1 MPPNFKTI
9 INDYKLSS
17 LNIIKDIDSMDIDQ
31 IDDQSLAALV
41 YSFNNLNI
49 CGKYE
54 DDFLD
59 NESGTLMSSLVTL
72 ISVTNDNPNIVG
84 IIKSETGEDYSD
96 RLVEP
101 LENLVTKVDGGDRQ
115 QLQQSIKINEINGKI
130 WSSHRSKILTLTK
143 AVREKATSTVVEEAS
158 WLEGFV
164 NEIATDN
171 QISSLI
177 QIHADNNK
185 NLPNVIREIK
195 ALINENV
202 TQEMGGLPPFDKDN
216 KFNAKASAGKPD
228 VVMRKPDGSLFF
240 CYANYFVDTRMESDQ
255 ATRHTAMLLETQ
267 RVLNSD
273 KSDRSFW
280 DIYADIKSSDV
291 KTATNE
297 ADLWNKILSNPKDY
311 RDLSISI
318 SSYQHIDSGSLLD
331 SINKSKDF
339 DLSPN
344 ELSDIRMILSSL
356 PILAQDFNNMMPTN
370 KTLGSDMVGDLPF
383 IKAVKLCQPENT
395 DTTVTKTQAETK
407 FKAVIGIFSETKNT
421 LLSIIKGMGINR
433 NIGEGKPSG
442 KGIHYVNSNR
452 NLQKVS
458 TKSSTEYNINNDM
471 LKGSDFITVLMMSI
485 MEKKANYR
493 QALIEAILQIYS
505 DDRAMILSIL
515 PRNDDELREFE
526 EFLKSENM
534 ISPLS
539 SKDMELNITAQKA
552 DENRVE
558 ADENRVE
565 ADENREE
572 LFNLIITAVKTKPVS
587 LLEEWM
593 SIKIIK
599 MKTLEAY
606 IRKEVEKLELKGMDP
621 DYQDIILSEVAI
633 ENLNVYLRTQEE
645 TDEVHELMAVI
656 ETYSEASK
664 KTQGQT
670 KKQCLQDVVLPIAIV
685 T

>member
-1 MPPNFKTI
+1 MN
-9 INDYKLSS
+9 
-17 LNIIKDIDSMDIDQ
+17 IDQ

-49 CGKYE
+49 CDKYE

-59 NESGTLMSSLVTL
+59 NESGTLMSSLATL
-72 ISVTNDNPNIVG
+72 ISVANNNPNIVE
-84 IIKSETGEDYSD
+84 IIKSETGEDYSE
-96 RLVEP
+96 RLVKP
-101 LENLVTKVDGGDRQ
+101 LEHLVTKVDGGERQ
-115 QLQQSIKINEINGKI
+115 QLQQSIKLNELNGKI

-164 NEIATDN
+164 NEIATDD

-177 QIHADNNK
+177 QIHADNDQ

-195 ALINENV
+195 TFINENV

-240 CYANYFVDTRMESDQ
+240 SYANYFVDTRMESDQ

-291 KTATNE
+291 KTAANE

-311 RDLSISI
+311 GDLSISI

-331 SINKSKDF
+331 SINKSKEF

-356 PILAQDFNNMMPTN
+356 PILAQDFNNMMPTD
-370 KTLGSDMVGDLPF
+370 KTLGSKMVGDLPF
-383 IKAVKLCQPENT
+383 IKSVKLCQPENT

-505 DDRAMILSIL
+505 ADRAMILSIL

-534 ISPLS
+534 VSPLS
-539 SKDMELNITAQKA
+539 SKDMELNITAQRADEEAQRA
-552 DENRVE
+552 DENRAK
-558 ADENRVE
+558 ADESTR
-565 ADENREE
+565 ENQE
-572 LFNLIITAVKTKPVS
+572 LKYKAISKAIKRDY
-587 LLEEWM
+587 LEEDLN
-593 SIKIIK
+593 SEDIKLIDLA
-599 MKTLEAY
+599 TY
-606 IRKEVEKLELKGMDP
+606 IRNEVEKLKDQGMDP
-621 DYQDIILSEVAI
+621 DYQDIILSDVAI
-633 ENLNVYLRTQEE
+633 EKLNVYLGTQEE
-645 TDEVHELMAVI
+645 TDEVQELMAVI
-656 ETYSEASK
+656 ETYSKVLK
-664 KTQGQT
+664 KTQGKP
-670 KKQCLQDVVLPIAIV
+670 KKPMIDSDRTISQ
-685 T
+685 